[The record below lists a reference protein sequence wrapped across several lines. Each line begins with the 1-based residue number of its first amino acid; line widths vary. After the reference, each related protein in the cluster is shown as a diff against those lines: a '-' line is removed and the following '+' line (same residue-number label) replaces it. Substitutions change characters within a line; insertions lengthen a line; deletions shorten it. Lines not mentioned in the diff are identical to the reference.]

1 MSHESRG
8 GEPLVAR
15 QDRAQWR
22 ASRVEATDD
31 PRPTRHARST
41 SPGGRACPRPPR
53 FAVGRAPRG
62 APPAAG
68 RRHARRGRQARGGR
82 RHGGDRRR
90 GRHEQDSR
98 LPALRRPGR
107 APRRGL
113 QPGRRAAAVETPRG
127 DREQQLPAGDG
138 GRGDRDLPGLP
149 RGRPR
154 ALPVRRAPAERRPAD
169 RGRPGQQ
176 PLRPRRRAGR
186 GRRVRRPAGGRPR
199 SGGRRAV
206 GPRRRRPGPFGRRLV
221 AARRAPHA
229 PQRTRCSSDRSGLGR
244 PLRRREHPSGGQVTS
259 SLPGTVDPQK
269 IQEVL
274 DGRWAHVR
282 RDARENLRD
291 EEFLPVYGETM
302 QEARERVTRMSK
314 RLADSG
320 RVGLGFP
327 KEYGG
332 ESDSGGSVTSIE
344 MLAFG
349 DLSLMVKAG
358 VQWGLF
364 GGALQLLGTKRQ
376 HDKYLR
382 DVMSFDLP
390 GCFAMTETGHGS
402 DVQQLRTTCTY
413 DPATQTFDLHTPH
426 QAARKDYIGNAAKD
440 GRMAVVFAQLIT
452 QGKNRGVHAWLVPIR
467 DENGNPMPGVTIGD
481 DGPKAGLLG
490 VDNGRLTFDHVTV
503 PRDMLLDRYGQ
514 VAEDGTYTSSIEN
527 ETRRFFTMLG
537 TLVRGRVSVGGSAAS
552 ATKLALDIAV
562 RYGDVRRQFAAPG
575 DDREIVIN
583 DYLVHQRKLLPA
595 LATSYGL
602 HFAQGE
608 LVELMHDVQGAADLD
623 EGAQRELESRAA
635 GLKVAQ
641 TWHAT
646 RTIQMC
652 REACGGAGYLQ
663 ENRLPHLK
671 ADTDVFTTFEGDNTV
686 LLQLVAKGLL
696 TGYRDTFGSLD
707 GWGRVGFIADMV
719 RETVL
724 ERTAARALI
733 ARLVDAVPGRDD
745 EVPMLDR
752 GWQLKMFEFREK
764 HSLEGAIRRLR
775 KNSTTEGMAPFDM
788 FNDVQDHVLKTAQTH
803 IDRIVLEALVAG
815 IERTPDPAAK
825 ALLGRVCDLYALSTI
840 EADKGW
846 FLEHGRL
853 TPTRAKAL
861 TGAVNDLLKQLRP
874 HMRTLVDA
882 FAIPDA
888 WLNCAIVAE
897 EPGRQETMA
906 EHDAALRAAGAQPQ
920 ADATATDLE
929 MAPAQ

>member
-1 MSHESRG
+1 
-8 GEPLVAR
+8 V
-15 QDRAQWR
+15 
-22 ASRVEATDD
+22 T
-31 PRPTRHARST
+31 T
-41 SPGGRACPRPPR
+41 S
-53 FAVGRAPRG
+53 
-62 APPAAG
+62 
-68 RRHARRGRQARGGR
+68 
-82 RHGGDRRR
+82 
-90 GRHEQDSR
+90 
-98 LPALRRPGR
+98 LPA
-107 APRRGL
+107 
-113 QPGRRAAAVETPRG
+113 
-127 DREQQLPAGDG
+127 
-138 GRGDRDLPGLP
+138 
-149 RGRPR
+149 
-154 ALPVRRAPAERRPAD
+154 
-169 RGRPGQQ
+169 
-176 PLRPRRRAGR
+176 
-186 GRRVRRPAGGRPR
+186 
-199 SGGRRAV
+199 S
-206 GPRRRRPGPFGRRLV
+206 
-221 AARRAPHA
+221 
-229 PQRTRCSSDRSGLGR
+229 
-244 PLRRREHPSGGQVTS
+244 
-259 SLPGTVDPQK
+259 VDPK
-269 IQEVL
+269 AIQEVL

-282 RDARENLRD
+282 KDARENLD
-291 EEFLPVYGETM
+291 DPDFLPVYGESV
-302 QEARERVTRMSK
+302 QEARERVSRAAK
-314 RLADSG
+314 KLADSG

-332 ESDSGGSVTSIE
+332 HDDSGGSVTSIE
-344 MLAFG
+344 MVAFG

-382 DVMSFDLP
+382 DTMSFDLP

-413 DPATQTFDLHTPH
+413 DPATETFDLHTPH

-452 QGKNRGVHAWLVPIR
+452 GGKNHGVHAWLVPIR
-467 DENGNPMPGVTIGD
+467 NDDGTPCTGVTIED
-481 DGPKAGLLG
+481 DGAKAGLNG

-514 VAEDGTYTSSIEN
+514 VAADGTYTSSIEN

-537 TLVRGRVSVGGSAAS
+537 TLVRGRVSVGGSSSS

-562 RYGDVRRQFAAPG
+562 RYGNVRRQFAAPG

-595 LATSYGL
+595 LATTYGL

-608 LVELMHDVQGAADLD
+608 LVETMHDVQSATDID
-623 EGAQRELESRAA
+623 EEAQRELESRAA

-646 RTIQMC
+646 KTIQMC

-696 TGYRDTFGSLD
+696 TGYRDSFGSLD

-733 ARLVDAVPGRDD
+733 ARLIDAVPGRDD

-775 KNSTTEGMAPFDM
+775 KNSTTDGMAPFDM

-803 IDRIVLEALVAG
+803 IERVVLEAFVAG
-815 IERTPDPAAK
+815 VDRTADADAK
-825 ALLGRVCDLYALSTI
+825 ALLDRLCDLYALSAI
-840 EADKGW
+840 EADKAW
-846 FLEHGRL
+846 FLEHGQL
-853 TPTRAKAL
+853 TPARAKLL
-861 TGAVNDLLKQLRP
+861 TSTVNQLHKDLRP
-874 HMRTLVDA
+874 HMTTLVDA
-882 FAIPDA
+882 FAIPA
-888 WLNCAIVAE
+888 GWKKAQILEE
-897 EPGRQETMA
+897 EPARQEAMA
-906 EHDAALRAAGAQPQ
+906 ARDAEVRAEAEGSQ
-920 ADATATDLE
+920 ASTESATDLE
-929 MAPAQ
+929 VAPAQ

>member
-1 MSHESRG
+1 
-8 GEPLVAR
+8 
-15 QDRAQWR
+15 
-22 ASRVEATDD
+22 
-31 PRPTRHARST
+31 
-41 SPGGRACPRPPR
+41 
-53 FAVGRAPRG
+53 
-62 APPAAG
+62 
-68 RRHARRGRQARGGR
+68 
-82 RHGGDRRR
+82 
-90 GRHEQDSR
+90 
-98 LPALRRPGR
+98 
-107 APRRGL
+107 
-113 QPGRRAAAVETPRG
+113 
-127 DREQQLPAGDG
+127 
-138 GRGDRDLPGLP
+138 
-149 RGRPR
+149 
-154 ALPVRRAPAERRPAD
+154 
-169 RGRPGQQ
+169 
-176 PLRPRRRAGR
+176 
-186 GRRVRRPAGGRPR
+186 
-199 SGGRRAV
+199 
-206 GPRRRRPGPFGRRLV
+206 
-221 AARRAPHA
+221 
-229 PQRTRCSSDRSGLGR
+229 
-244 PLRRREHPSGGQVTS
+244 VTS
-259 SLPGTVDPQK
+259 SLPISVDPT
-269 IQEVL
+269 ILRDVM

-291 EEFLPVYGETM
+291 PDFAPVYGETV
-302 QEARERVTRMSK
+302 QEARERVTRMAK
-314 RLADSG
+314 KLADSG

-327 KEYGG
+327 KQYGG
-332 ESDSGGSVTSIE
+332 EDDSGGSVTSIE

-349 DLSLMVKAG
+349 DLSTMVKAG

-364 GGALQLLGTKRQ
+364 GGALQLLGSARQ

-413 DPATQTFDLHTPH
+413 DPETQCFDLNTPH

-452 QGKNRGVHAWLVPIR
+452 GGKNHGVHAWLVPIR
-467 DENGNPMPGVTIGD
+467 DENGDPMPGITIGD
-481 DGPKAGLLG
+481 DGAKAGLNG
-490 VDNGRLTFDHVTV
+490 VDNGRLTFDHVQV

-514 VAEDGTYTSSIEN
+514 VAEDGTYTSTIEN

-537 TLVRGRVSVGGSAAS
+537 TLVRGRVSVGGSASS
-552 ATKLALDIAV
+552 ATKVALDIAA
-562 RYGDVRRQFAAPG
+562 RYGNVRRQFAAPG

-595 LATSYGL
+595 LATTYAL

-608 LVELMHDVQGAADLD
+608 LVETMHDVQTAVHARGEQID
-623 EGAQRELESRAA
+623 EEKQRELESRAA

-646 RTIQMC
+646 STIQMA

-733 ARLVDAVPGRDD
+733 SRLVDAVGRDD
-745 EVPMLDR
+745 EAPMLDR

-803 IDRIVLEALVAG
+803 IDRIVLEAFVAG
-815 IERTPDPAAK
+815 IERTSDPDAK
-825 ALLGRVCDLYALSTI
+825 ALLEKLCDLYALHTI
-840 EADKGW
+840 EADKAW
-846 FLEHGRL
+846 FLEHGQL
-853 TPTRAKAL
+853 TATRAKTL
-861 TGAVNDLLKQLRP
+861 TSTVNQLVKELRP
-874 HMRTLVDA
+874 HIITLVDA
-882 FAIPDA
+882 FDIPQEWKA
-888 WLNCAIVAE
+888 CQILE
-897 EPGRQETMA
+897 EEETRQEVMA
-906 EHDAALRAAGAQPQ
+906 ARDAELRVQAGEQ
-920 ADATATDLE
+920 ADTPDATATDLE
-929 MAPAQ
+929 IAPAQ

>member
-1 MSHESRG
+1 
-8 GEPLVAR
+8 V
-15 QDRAQWR
+15 
-22 ASRVEATDD
+22 T
-31 PRPTRHARST
+31 T
-41 SPGGRACPRPPR
+41 S
-53 FAVGRAPRG
+53 
-62 APPAAG
+62 
-68 RRHARRGRQARGGR
+68 
-82 RHGGDRRR
+82 
-90 GRHEQDSR
+90 
-98 LPALRRPGR
+98 LPA
-107 APRRGL
+107 
-113 QPGRRAAAVETPRG
+113 
-127 DREQQLPAGDG
+127 
-138 GRGDRDLPGLP
+138 
-149 RGRPR
+149 
-154 ALPVRRAPAERRPAD
+154 
-169 RGRPGQQ
+169 
-176 PLRPRRRAGR
+176 
-186 GRRVRRPAGGRPR
+186 
-199 SGGRRAV
+199 S
-206 GPRRRRPGPFGRRLV
+206 
-221 AARRAPHA
+221 
-229 PQRTRCSSDRSGLGR
+229 
-244 PLRRREHPSGGQVTS
+244 
-259 SLPGTVDPQK
+259 VDPK
-269 IQEVL
+269 AIQEVL

-282 RDARENLRD
+282 RDARENLND
-291 EEFLPVYGETM
+291 ADFLPVYGENV
-302 QEARERVTRMSK
+302 QEARERVTRAAK
-314 RLADSG
+314 KLADSG
-320 RVGLGFP
+320 RVGYGFP

-332 ESDSGGSVTSIE
+332 EDDSGGSVTSIE

-413 DPATQTFDLHTPH
+413 DPDTETFDLHTPH

-452 QGKNRGVHAWLVPIR
+452 QGKNHGVHAWLVPIR
-467 DENGNPMPGVTIGD
+467 NADGTPCPGVTIGD
-481 DGPKAGLLG
+481 DGAKAGLNG
-490 VDNGRLTFDHVTV
+490 VDNGRLTFDHVSV

-514 VAEDGTYTSSIEN
+514 VAADGTYTSSIEN

-562 RYGDVRRQFAAPG
+562 RYGNVRRQFAAPG
-575 DDREIVIN
+575 DEREIVIN

-595 LATSYGL
+595 LATTYGL

-608 LVELMHDVQGAADLD
+608 LVSTMHDIQSAEKLD
-623 EGAQRELESRAA
+623 EEAQRELESRAA

-696 TGYRDTFGSLD
+696 TGYRDTFGSLE
-707 GWGRVGFIADMV
+707 GWGKVGFIADMV

-733 ARLVDAVPGRDD
+733 ARLIDAVPGRDD

-803 IDRIVLEALVAG
+803 IDRVVLEAFVAG
-815 IERTPDPAAK
+815 VDRTEDADAT
-825 ALLGRVCDLYALSTI
+825 ALLDKLCDLYALSTI
-840 EADKGW
+840 EADKAW
-846 FLEHGRL
+846 FLEHGQL
-853 TPTRAKAL
+853 TPSRAKLL
-861 TGAVNDLLKQLRP
+861 TATVNQLHKELRP
-874 HMRTLVDA
+874 HLTTLVDA
-882 FAIPDA
+882 FAIPA
-888 WLNCAIVAE
+888 GWKAAQILEE
-897 EPGRQETMA
+897 EPERQEAMA
-906 EHDAALRAAGAQPQ
+906 ARDAEVRAEAEGSQ
-920 ADATATDLE
+920 ASGESATDLE
-929 MAPAQ
+929 VAPAQ